1 MNAQNKLL
9 QPYDVGSS
17 AVEVEQNITLRLKR
31 SKEHHERELA
41 KVNAALDALEQQPEV
56 AKLLEAV
63 MKAL

>member
-1 MNAQNKLL
+1 MNAIGKQL
-9 QPYDVGSS
+9 QPYDVGST
-17 AVEVEQNITLRLKR
+17 AEVENNIFIRLKR